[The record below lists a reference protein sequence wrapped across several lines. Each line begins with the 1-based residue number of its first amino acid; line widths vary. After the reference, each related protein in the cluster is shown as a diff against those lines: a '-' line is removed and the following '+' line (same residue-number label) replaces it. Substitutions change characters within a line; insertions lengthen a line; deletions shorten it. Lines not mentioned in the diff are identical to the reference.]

1 MPNKFLF
8 DGRMAAA
15 AEVRTT
21 ANAKVCK
28 FRLIRNEH
36 TGTNDDGSRRDPR
49 TVAVNFTAFGSKGE
63 VIAQHVR
70 KGDQLFVEA
79 RIENNNYTDGDG
91 REHYEQSFIVQD
103 FDFGAPGEATRA
115 VIANR

>member
-1 MPNKFLF
+1 MPNIFLF

-15 AEVRTT
+15 PELRSTPNV
-21 ANAKVCK
+21 KVCK

-36 TGTNDDGSRRDPR
+36 TGSNEDGSRRDSR
-49 TVAVNFTAFGSKGE
+49 IVAINFTAFGSKGE

-79 RIENNNYTDGDG
+79 RIENNNYNDGDG

-103 FDFGAPGEATRA
+103 FDFGAPGEVTRA